1 MIREL
6 KDMKLETCALLL
18 IDFQKD
24 FCSPGGYGDQCFGL
38 DWVRP
43 ILPVAERLLQTARE
57 LGITVIHTREGYAP
71 DLSDCPPLRIERSR
85 KAGGEYGSMGPM
97 GRLMIRGEAG
107 NALIDSLAPIEGERA
122 YDKPSYGSFAT
133 TSIEQDLRAQGIQQ
147 LFVAGVTADVCVHT
161 TLREATD
168 RSFDCYYIRDAIS
181 TVDPGIRKACEEMIL
196 QEGGIWGQLT
206 DSEQV
211 IALWQQLQKTQAN

>member
-1 MIREL
+1 M
-6 KDMKLETCALLL
+6 
-18 IDFQKD
+18 
-24 FCSPGGYGDQCFGL
+24 
-38 DWVRP
+38 RP

-71 DLSDCPPLRIERSR
+71 DLSDCPPLRIERSK

-97 GRLMIRGEAG
+97 GRLMIRGEEG
-107 NALIDSLAPIEGERA
+107 NALIDSLAPIAGERA

-133 TSIEQDLRAQGIQQ
+133 TSIEKDLRAAGIQQ
-147 LFVAGVTADVCVHT
+147 LFIAGVTADVCVHT

-206 DSEQV
+206 DSEKV
-211 IALWQQLQKTQAN
+211 IALWKQLQLTPVS